1 MEGQRAPKI
10 KMYVI
15 SNMMRFERK
24 IYALFGFRIGRA
36 LNIRSLLY
44 FIGFLVG
51 MALWRHLPVLK
62 WLVGWMPF
70 VIAYIAVPV
79 GMTYLMSGVTTE
91 NRNPAQY
98 FVSVLRYYD
107 RKRKHLSFY
116 RGKLV
121 PKPRHYRIQQ
131 GYFYRVTP
139 DTPKVRYR
147 ISGGMTVRQRCMEQE
162 NGKELEVDG

>member
-1 MEGQRAPKI
+1 MQGGTSPPKI

-24 IYALFGFRIGRA
+24 IYALFGYRIGRA
-36 LNIRSLLY
+36 INIRSLFY
-44 FIGFLVG
+44 FIGFMIG
-51 MALWRHLPVLK
+51 MVLWRHFPVLNL
-62 WLVGWMPF
+62 LVGWLPF
-70 VIAYIAVPV
+70 LMAYIGVPV

-98 FVSVLRYYD
+98 FVSVLRYYA
-107 RKRKHLSFY
+107 RKQKHQSFY

-121 PKPRHYRIQQ
+121 PKPRQYRMQQ

-139 DTPKVRYR
+139 DTPIVRYR
-147 ISGGMTVRQRCMEQE
+147 ISGGMTARH
-162 NGKELEVDG
+162 